1 MVIHIEQLGAAGT
14 GTRGAPDGERD
25 TRTEGRGSAI
35 PRAAKLTAGAAVLL
49 LAVHMIFTA
58 IFNAPS
64 SEIRSSSAW
73 RLANGYI
80 QPYLVQ
86 DYKIFAPEPI
96 DSDRQLW
103 VRAWVETPDGERVT
117 SPWINATEVE
127 LAAPYRKLL
136 RKQLSIV
143 GAERLMAAYRGLS
156 DPQRAAAAENHLDGS
171 GLYALRDAMLA
182 ADDANPAAVTAFIK
196 AGNFTTSYATQVAQS
211 LWGEQGEIVAV
222 QTRAV
227 FDPVIRW
234 NDRNDPDAERPS
246 SSYTDLGW
254 TPTLEWQG
262 QDREAFARTFR
273 SWAEAAGA
281 ATGLATGDGAAE
293 EGTAAA
299 ADSQTGTKEIA
310 R

>member
-1 MVIHIEQLGAAGT
+1 MVMHIEKVGAAST
-14 GTRGAPDGERD
+14 GERGTAD
-25 TRTEGRGSAI
+25 GGRTPRFEGRRSAI
-35 PRAAKLTAGAAVLL
+35 SPAAKLAAGATVLL
-49 LAVHMIFTA
+49 LAVHMTLTA
-58 IFNAPS
+58 IFNAPAP
-64 SEIRSSSAW
+64 EIRSSSAW
-73 RLANGYI
+73 QLANNYI

-103 VRAWVETPDGERVT
+103 LRAWVETSEGERVT
-117 SPWINATEVE
+117 SQWINATEIE

-143 GAERLMAAYRGLS
+143 GSERLMAAYRGLS
-156 DPQRAAAAENHLDGS
+156 EAQRAAAAENHLDGT
-171 GLYALRDAMLA
+171 GLYPLRDAILA
-182 ADDANPAAVTAFIK
+182 ADPTKSAAATDFIR
-196 AGNFTTSYATQVAQS
+196 ADNFTTSYATQVAQA
-211 LWGEQGEIVAV
+211 LWGETGTIIAV

-234 NDRNDPDAERPS
+234 NDRHNPDAEQPA

-273 SWAEAAGA
+273 SWAAAAGTATELSVTGGSADTGEAA
-281 ATGLATGDGAAE
+281 
-293 EGTAAA
+293 
-299 ADSQTGTKEIA
+299 SQTGTKEA
-310 R
+310 SQ